1 MLKRAL
7 ESLVASGFADHTEG
21 NNLFQVRYCD
31 IGECHIFGNGYD
43 YDDAIHYADT
53 LSYGE
58 NSVVTQ
64 CHGSG
69 GCQLFSV
76 GMFESGCEYEP
87 DDRVGRYDDPDWDAD
102 FIFDYGLWRI
112 TNEMMVTRISPGSGG
127 MVLFPVNMFE
137 NIVESTPLGM
147 FESVAEN

>member
-7 ESLVASGFADHTEG
+7 ESLVTGGFADHTEG

-43 YDDAIHYADT
+43 YDDAIHYADA

-76 GMFESGCEYEP
+76 GMFEINEWKLEWGDVREKSGVLPGVRHVLDGVVLVDLYP
-87 DDRVGRYDDPDWDAD
+87 VSGIDPKGTH
-102 FIFDYGLWRI
+102 FG
-112 TNEMMVTRISPGSGG
+112 
-127 MVLFPVNMFE
+127 MFE
-137 NIVESTPLGM
+137 NVLID
-147 FESVAEN
+147 N